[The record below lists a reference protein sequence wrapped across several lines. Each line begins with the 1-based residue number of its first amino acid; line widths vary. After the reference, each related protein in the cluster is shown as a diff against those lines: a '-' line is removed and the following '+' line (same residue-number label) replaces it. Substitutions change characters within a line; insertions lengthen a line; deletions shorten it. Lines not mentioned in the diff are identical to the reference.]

1 MQGDAA
7 VIEALNAILTSELT
21 AINQYF
27 IHSRMNEN
35 WGYDKIAE
43 QKKQESIGEMK
54 HADRVIERVL
64 YLEGVPNMQRLNPV
78 RVGENVPEQHKLDL
92 ELEVEAVKRLNDAIA
107 LCRDNDRCGVD
118 QRAHREHRYG
128 LERGV
133 QNQEPPEAVGA
144 SPVAV
149 FEYQKTHEDPGEEQA
164 GGHDR
169 CESQWV
175 SHVFLHPAAIYILSA
190 AP

>member
-1 MQGDAA
+1 MQGDAE

-35 WGYDKIAE
+35 WGYHKIAE

-64 YLEGVPNMQRLNPV
+64 YLEGVPNMQRLDPV

-107 LCRDNDRCGVD
+107 LCRDKGDNGT
-118 QRAHREHRYG
+118 RELLEDILTDEEEGIDFLEAQLGIIEEIGKERY
-128 LERGV
+128 L
-133 QNQEPPEAVGA
+133 A
-144 SPVAV
+144 
-149 FEYQKTHEDPGEEQA
+149 EQM
-164 GGHDR
+164 
-169 CESQWV
+169 
-175 SHVFLHPAAIYILSA
+175 
-190 AP
+190 